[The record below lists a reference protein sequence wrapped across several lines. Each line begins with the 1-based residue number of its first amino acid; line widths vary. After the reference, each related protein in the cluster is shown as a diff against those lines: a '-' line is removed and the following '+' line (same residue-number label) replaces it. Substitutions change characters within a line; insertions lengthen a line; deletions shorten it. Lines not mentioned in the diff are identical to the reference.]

1 MEKTSI
7 EEFISILEKEKIQ
20 FSLRKALTY
29 RSLHHIT
36 QSLIVTFA
44 AATPI
49 VAALEQGNTTGSFR
63 YTIIVSSILAL
74 LEGLSRLFRFKEIWI
89 RHRKTSNL
97 LNNEL
102 REFKNKSGI
111 YGENDNIEVKFK
123 NKIEEIIKSEQTE
136 WLSAVN

>member
-20 FSLRKALTY
+20 FSLKKAQTY

-36 QSLIVTFA
+36 QSLIVAFA
-44 AATPI
+44 AATPV
-49 VAALEQGNTTGSFR
+49 VAALEQGSGSGSFKF
-63 YTIIVSSILAL
+63 TIVISSILAL
-74 LEGLSRLFRFKEIWI
+74 LEGFSRLFRFKEIWI
-89 RHRKTSNL
+89 RHRKTSFL
-97 LNNEL
+97 LKNEL
-102 REFKNKSGI
+102 REFKNKSGV

-123 NKIEEIIKSEQTE
+123 NKIEEIIKSEQIE